1 MATKARG
8 GPCERPLVHTAL
20 NTKTSQRPYRQM
32 QKFSLN
38 FVFTVFLMCCW
49 VEYKR
54 ARERALINENFLL
67 CLNSIALFLCIMH
80 FLLVYHSSVEVNHSV
95 LKLTDIKKSLSFH
108 QSCFG

>member
-1 MATKARG
+1 MATKERG

-32 QKFSLN
+32 QKFSFKLCFHSISN
-38 FVFTVFLMCCW
+38 VLLGGVQT
-49 VEYKR
+49 R
-54 ARERALINENFLL
+54 ARALINEKFLL
-67 CLNSIALFLCIMH
+67 CLNSIALFLH
-80 FLLVYHSSVEVNHSV
+80 YAFLLVYHSTIEVNHSV